1 MKITVV
7 LLLFVF
13 AIPVQ
18 AAATGKGGAAS
29 RGKDRGLAAVS
40 SPGPAS
46 IVTGR
51 GGTGR
56 GRTLRDPRGAPEL
69 DPTRKVSEQDCTKP
83 LDLDG
88 GNLRCK

>member
-7 LLLFVF
+7 LLLFAF

-18 AAATGKGGAAS
+18 AAAAGKSGAAS
-29 RGKDRGLAAVS
+29 GGKDRGLAAVS

-51 GGTGR
+51 GR
-56 GRTLRDPRGAPEL
+56 AMRDPRGAPEL